1 MKGAPASRKARQSA
15 RTREALVTQSLA
27 LVAERGLSRTS
38 IDHIAK
44 AAGVT
49 KGAMYWHFASKDD
62 LFLAILDRIRDR
74 WQHVVH
80 ARVSAR
86 QTPTDRLSQLFESYG
101 ELFRESPEICLFMQQ
116 ALLDQHNRKHSAQV
130 ARVFASTARF
140 IADIIDTGKTT
151 GEIRPEVDPMT
162 IAHMILGM
170 LAGASQQA
178 TISRSQPLRKLLSAA
193 KAMTL
198 AYVAR

>member
-1 MKGAPASRKARQSA
+1 MTTAAASRKTRQSG
-15 RTREALVTQSLA
+15 RTREALLTQSLV

-62 LFLAILDRIRDR
+62 LFLAILDRIRAR
-74 WQHVVH
+74 WQQVVH
-80 ARVSAR
+80 VPVSAR
-86 QTPTDRLSQLFESYG
+86 QTPTERLIQLFDSYG
-101 ELFRESPEICLFMQQ
+101 ELFRESPEICLFLQQ

-130 ARVFASTARF
+130 AKVFAKTARF
-140 IADIIDTGKTT
+140 IAVIIDQGKA
-151 GEIRPEVDPMT
+151 GREMRPDVDPMT
-162 IAHMILGM
+162 AAHMILGM

-178 TISRSQPLRKLLSAA
+178 SITPGQTLRKLLSAA
-193 KAMTL
+193 RAMTL
-198 AYVAR
+198 AYLVR